1 MEPDLDDKLE
11 LDLEEIYEISQVKK
25 IPDAII
31 DMFINKELAI
41 QVNSKP
47 EQHML
52 FLTLYDSGKFKITLK
67 DYLFY
72 HKEYP
77 FYCINTVNKVDD
89 KQYMEDIAEIDNIK
103 QFVEFNDW
111 DNIQGITENKIYI

>member
-1 MEPDLDDKLE
+1 
-11 LDLEEIYEISQVKK
+11 
-25 IPDAII
+25 
-31 DMFINKELAI
+31 MFINKEIAI
-41 QVNSKP
+41 QVNSKL
-47 EQHML
+47 EQYML
-52 FLTLYDSGKFKITLK
+52 FLTLYGSGKFTIILK
-67 DYLFY
+67 DYPFY

-111 DNIQGITENKIYI
+111 DNIQGITEDKQYI